1 MAAARRPEKA
11 IKDWAKQLSG
21 VDSDEK
27 GLSGIGSDE
36 KGLSGIDSDEQVR
49 RWKNVFEEHP
59 EFFLVYQRKDEL
71 KAALRWRYTNK
82 LYDPENEID
91 YTPKQIKDRPE
102 LKSVVTSRPL
112 ESDAIDTLINTAIE
126 LHSRAIEAQSA
137 KRWWL
142 QLIPAGLGF
151 LGALAGAIIAARW
164 GVQKT
169 G

>member
-11 IKDWAKQLSG
+11 IKDWAEQLSS
-21 VDSDEK
+21 VVSDEK
-27 GLSGIGSDE
+27 GLSGIESDE
-36 KGLSGIDSDEQVR
+36 KELSGIDLDEQVA
-49 RWKNVFEEHP
+49 RWKSVFDDHS
-59 EFFLVYQRKDEL
+59 EFFLVYKRKGEL
-71 KAALRWRYTNK
+71 KAALRWRYANK
-82 LYDPENEID
+82 LYDPDNEID

-102 LKSVVTSRPL
+102 LKSIVTSRPL
-112 ESDAIDTLINTAIE
+112 EKDAIDTLLKTAIE
-126 LHSRAIEAQSA
+126 LHSRAIEAQAA